1 MILPPISSGGRA
13 AQARLNAEKA
23 AEHPQPQVEADVD
36 LDESGTAAVA
46 QRFVQISDEM
56 SAALAQFRS
65 RRNLELKSDTVT
77 DNFERVLDDDTLPKV
92 QRVLSLAR
100 LADKPVTW
108 LLQQLRGL
116 FPDDSDLVLVLRELL
131 RRKRLDAGSR
141 RRLERAL
148 QAALAEVS
156 PKRMNAGINT
166 ALKARMFGASMAV
179 RAGLLRETYRDFLES
194 DDGPVSCYQD
204 WIALYGAPK
213 RMSVLVFI
221 EDALLTD
228 ISAQD
233 PSCSRAE
240 FGDLLA
246 RLADLKRLRSA
257 DGLFIGGLLGDELI
271 CRHNPDESDWL
282 VFLMGLLTYPD
293 ELDQLLLGALGER
306 LLLSAHR
313 ERGTVLQTLRRLS
326 LLLPL
331 PLYADEEAPQRLAQQ
346 FTRLADIAYAHEC
359 IERRRLG
366 GRPTSPRN

>member
-1 MILPPISSGGRA
+1 MILPPISTGGRA
-13 AQARLNAEKA
+13 AQARLNTEKA
-23 AEHPQPQVEADVD
+23 AEHPQPQADADID

-56 SAALAQFRS
+56 SAALAQFRA
-65 RRNLELKSDTVT
+65 RRHFELKSDTLT
-77 DNFERVLDDDTLPKV
+77 DNFERVLDDDILPKV

-100 LADKPVTW
+100 LADKSVTW

-116 FPDDSDLVLVLRELL
+116 FPDDSDLVLVLRELM
-131 RRKRLDAGSR
+131 RRKRLEASSR
-141 RRLERAL
+141 RRLERVL
-148 QAALAEVS
+148 QKALAEAS

-204 WIALYGAPK
+204 WIALYGPLN

-240 FGDLLA
+240 FGHLLA

-257 DGLFIGGLLGDELI
+257 DGLFIGSLLGDELI

-282 VFLMGLLTYPD
+282 VFLMGLLSYPD

-306 LLLSAHR
+306 LLLSPHG
-313 ERGTVLQTLRRLS
+313 ERGAVLQTVRRLS
-326 LLLPL
+326 LQLPL
-331 PLYADEEAPQRLAQQ
+331 PLFVDEEAPQRLAQQ
-346 FTRLADIAYAHEC
+346 FTHLADIAYAHEC

-366 GRPTSPRN
+366 GCP

>member
-1 MILPPISSGGRA
+1 MILPSISAGGRS
-13 AQARLNAEKA
+13 AQARLNTEKA
-23 AEHPQPQVEADVD
+23 SEHPQPQADADID
-36 LDESGTAAVA
+36 LDESGTAAAA

-56 SAALAQFRS
+56 SAALAQFRG
-65 RRNLELKSDTVT
+65 RRHFELKSDTLT

-92 QRVLSLAR
+92 QRVLGLVR

-131 RRKRLDAGSR
+131 RRKRLDPGSR
-141 RRLERAL
+141 RRLEQVL
-148 QAALAEVS
+148 QTVLAEAS

-194 DDGPVSCYQD
+194 DEGPVNCYQD
-204 WIALYGAPK
+204 WIALYGAPN
-213 RMSVLVFI
+213 RMNVLVFI

-246 RLADLKRLRSA
+246 RLSDLKHLRSA
-257 DGLFIGGLLGDELI
+257 DGLFIGGLLGDELV
-271 CRHNPDESDWL
+271 CRHNPDESEWL

-293 ELDQLLLGALGER
+293 DLDQLLLGALGEY

-313 ERGTVLQTLRRLS
+313 ERGTVLQTVRRLS
-326 LLLPL
+326 LQLPL
-331 PLYADEEAPQRLAQQ
+331 PLFADEQAPQRLAEQ
-346 FTRLADIAYAHEC
+346 FTRLADIAYTHEC

-366 GRPTSPRN
+366 GCS

>member
-1 MILPPISSGGRA
+1 MILPPISTGGRS
-13 AQARLNAEKA
+13 AQARLNTEKA
-23 AEHPQPQVEADVD
+23 AEHPQPQADADID
-36 LDESGTAAVA
+36 LDESGTAAAA

-56 SAALAQFRS
+56 SAALAQFRA
-65 RRNLELKSDTVT
+65 RRHFELKSDTLN

-131 RRKRLDAGSR
+131 RRKRLDGGSR
-141 RRLERAL
+141 RRLEKVL
-148 QAALAEVS
+148 QEALAEAS

-179 RAGLLRETYRDFLES
+179 RAGLLRETYREFLES
-194 DDGPVSCYQD
+194 DDGPVNCYQD
-204 WIALYGAPK
+204 WIALYGPLN
-213 RMSVLVFI
+213 RMSVLAFI

-240 FGDLLA
+240 FGHLLA

-257 DGLFIGGLLGDELI
+257 DGLFIGSLLGDELI

-282 VFLMGLLTYPD
+282 VFLMGLLSYPD

-306 LLLSAHR
+306 LLLSPHR
-313 ERGTVLQTLRRLS
+313 ERSTVLHTVRRLS
-326 LLLPL
+326 LQLPL
-331 PLYADEEAPQRLAQQ
+331 PLFVDEEAPQRLAQQ
-346 FTRLADIAYAHEC
+346 FTHLADIAYAHEC
-359 IERRRLG
+359 IERRRLSG
-366 GRPTSPRN
+366 CP